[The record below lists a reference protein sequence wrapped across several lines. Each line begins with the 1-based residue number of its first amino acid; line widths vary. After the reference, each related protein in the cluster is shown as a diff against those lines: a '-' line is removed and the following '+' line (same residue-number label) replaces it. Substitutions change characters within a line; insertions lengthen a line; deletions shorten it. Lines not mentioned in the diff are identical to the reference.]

1 LHAPGRNRI
10 GGWKLLS
17 RTYRPSADLAPYIR
31 RFYVFEAPLP
41 EGAVIE
47 DFLLA
52 ETAFVRC
59 LLRGDWA
66 AETSP
71 GEWSTA
77 GSIVFFG
84 ANSRPL
90 RVRVKGGFAVT
101 GFAVRPSGWHAL
113 FADAHFTFA
122 DRMLPLQQLW
132 GELADELIS
141 AVASARDDD
150 GQLRAMEEVIR
161 TRMAELK
168 RPVSDPQMARF
179 EVIART
185 DSTMLVEDAASA
197 VGLSVRQFE
206 RRCLASF
213 GLTPK
218 GVLRRSR
225 FLDSATALRG
235 FSSPTEIELDALRY
249 FDQSH
254 MNREFRRYTGMT
266 PRTFANAVTP
276 LQTAGLKLR
285 EESRFED

>member
-1 LHAPGRNRI
+1 M
-10 GGWKLLS
+10 LLS

-41 EGAVIE
+41 DGVVIE

-71 GEWSTA
+71 GEWNTA
-77 GSIVFFG
+77 GNIVFFG

-113 FADAHFTFA
+113 FGKPHFNFA
-122 DRMLPLQQLW
+122 DRMLPLQDLW
-132 GELADELIS
+132 GDLADQLI
-141 AVASARDDD
+141 AGVAAAHDDE

-161 TRMAELK
+161 RRIDALQK
-168 RPVSDPQMARF
+168 PAFDPQMALF

-185 DSTMLVEDAASA
+185 DSTMLVEDAAAA

-235 FSSPTEIELDALRY
+235 FSSPTETELDALRY

-266 PRTFANAVTP
+266 PRTFANATTP

>member
-1 LHAPGRNRI
+1 M
-10 GGWKLLS
+10 LLS
-17 RTYRPSADLAPYIR
+17 RTYKPSIDLAPYIR

-59 LLRGDWA
+59 LIRGDWA

-71 GEWSTA
+71 GQWNTA
-77 GSIVFFG
+77 GNVVFFG

-101 GFAVRPSGWHAL
+101 GFAIRPRGWHAL
-113 FADAHFTFA
+113 FQEPHVSLADK
-122 DRMLPLQQLW
+122 MLPLQQMW
-132 GELADELIS
+132 GELADIMF
-141 AVASARDDD
+141 AGVANADDD
-150 GQLRAMEEVIR
+150 DAQLFAMESALRERIAL
-161 TRMAELK
+161 THAPEIDM
-168 RPVSDPQMARF
+168 QMARF
-179 EVIART
+179 EAIART
-185 DSTMLVEDAASA
+185 DSTIRVEDAALD
-197 VGLSVRQFE
+197 VGLSMRQLE
-206 RRCLASF
+206 RRCLATF

-218 GVLRRSR
+218 AVLRRSR
-225 FLDSATALRG
+225 FLDSATAFRG
-235 FSSPTEIELDALRY
+235 FSAPNECELDALRY

-266 PRTFANAVTP
+266 PRTFAKAVTP

-285 EESRFED
+285 EDSRLED

>member
-1 LHAPGRNRI
+1 M
-10 GGWKLLS
+10 LLS
-17 RTYRPSADLAPYIR
+17 RTYQPSADLAPYIR

-59 LLRGDWA
+59 LICGDWA

-71 GEWSTA
+71 GQWNTA
-77 GSIVFFG
+77 GNVVFFG

-101 GFAVRPSGWHAL
+101 GFAIRPRGWHAL
-113 FADAHFTFA
+113 FHDPHNLLS
-122 DRMLPLQQLW
+122 DKMLPLQQMW
-132 GELADELIS
+132 GELADTMY
-141 AVASARDDD
+141 AGVASAGDDEA
-150 GQLRAMEEVIR
+150 QLAAMESALRERIALIR
-161 TRMAELK
+161 APEIDM
-168 RPVSDPQMARF
+168 QMAQF
-179 EVIART
+179 EAIART
-185 DSTMLVEDAASA
+185 DSTIRVEDAAQD
-197 VGLSVRQFE
+197 VGLSMRQLE
-206 RRCLASF
+206 RRCLATF

-218 GVLRRSR
+218 SILRRSR
-225 FLDSATALRG
+225 FLDSATAFRG
-235 FSSPTEIELDALRY
+235 FSTPNECELDALRY

-266 PRTFANAVTP
+266 PRTFAKTATP

-285 EESRFED
+285 EESRLED

>member
-1 LHAPGRNRI
+1 M
-10 GGWKLLS
+10 LLS
-17 RTYRPSADLAPYIR
+17 RTYRPSADLVPYIR

-41 EGAVIE
+41 DGAVIE

-59 LLRGDWA
+59 LIRGDWA

-77 GSIVFFG
+77 GNIVFFG

-101 GFAVRPSGWHAL
+101 GFAIRPSGWHAL
-113 FADAHFTFA
+113 FSDPHHALSDAMWPLQKLWGDLAETMFTAVSLANDDDTQVAAMESALRQRIAILRTPGADA
-122 DRMLPLQQLW
+122 
-132 GELADELIS
+132 
-141 AVASARDDD
+141 
-150 GQLRAMEEVIR
+150 
-161 TRMAELK
+161 
-168 RPVSDPQMARF
+168 QMARF

-185 DSTMLVEDAASA
+185 DSTMRVEDAAIA
-197 VGLSVRQFE
+197 VGLSTRQLE
-206 RRCLASF
+206 RRCLAAF

-218 GVLRRSR
+218 AILRRSR
-225 FLDSATALRG
+225 FLDSATAFRG
-235 FSSPTEIELDALRY
+235 FSSPSERELDALRY

-266 PRTFANAVTP
+266 PKTFANAVTP

-285 EESRFED
+285 EEGRFED

>member
-1 LHAPGRNRI
+1 M
-10 GGWKLLS
+10 LLS

-41 EGAVIE
+41 DGAVIE

-77 GSIVFFG
+77 GNVVFFG

-101 GFAVRPSGWHAL
+101 GFAVRPSGWLAL
-113 FADAHFTFA
+113 FQKPHFNFA
-122 DRMLPLQQLW
+122 DRMMPLQELW
-132 GELADELIS
+132 SDLADLLI
-141 AVASARDDD
+141 ADVADAGDDD
-150 GQLRAMEEVIR
+150 GQLRAMEAIIR
-161 TRMAELK
+161 TRIATLQ
-168 RPVSDPQMARF
+168 RPTFDPQMAQF

-185 DSTMLVEDAASA
+185 DSTMLVEDAAA
-197 VGLSVRQFE
+197 AIGLSVRQFE

-235 FSSPTEIELDALRY
+235 FSSPTETELDALRY

-254 MNREFRRYTGMT
+254 VNREFRRYTGMT

>member
-1 LHAPGRNRI
+1 M
-10 GGWKLLS
+10 LLS
-17 RTYRPSADLAPYIR
+17 RTYRPSADLVPYIR

-41 EGAVIE
+41 AGAVIE

-71 GEWSTA
+71 GDWNTA
-77 GSIVFFG
+77 GKVVFFG

-113 FADAHFTFA
+113 FHTPHCNVA
-122 DRMLPLQQLW
+122 DRMLSLQELW
-132 GELADELIS
+132 GELADLLI
-141 AVASARDDD
+141 AGVANALDDEA
-150 GQLRAMEEVIR
+150 QLRAMEDVIR
-161 TRMAELK
+161 QRLAALQ
-168 RPVSDPQMARF
+168 RPAFDAQMAQF

-185 DSTMLVEDAASA
+185 DSTMLVEDAAA
-197 VGLSVRQFE
+197 EVGLSVRQFE

-235 FSSPTEIELDALRY
+235 FSSPTETELDALRY

>member
-1 LHAPGRNRI
+1 M
-10 GGWKLLS
+10 LLS
-17 RTYRPSADLAPYIR
+17 RTYRPSADLASYVR

-41 EGAVIE
+41 AGAVIE

-59 LLRGDWA
+59 LLRGDWT
-66 AETSP
+66 AETGP
-71 GEWSTA
+71 GEWNTA
-77 GSIVFFG
+77 GNVVFFG

-101 GFAVRPSGWHAL
+101 GFAIRPSGWNAL
-113 FADAHFTFA
+113 FEKAHHHFT
-122 DRMLPLQQLW
+122 DRMLAFQELW
-132 GELADELIS
+132 GDLANEMFVG
-141 AVASARDDD
+141 VASASDDD
-150 GQLRAMEEVIR
+150 SQLRAMEEVIR
-161 TRMAELK
+161 K
-168 RPVSDPQMARF
+168 RIAALHKPASDAQMARF

-185 DSTMLVEDAASA
+185 DSTMLVEDAAAA

-218 GVLRRSR
+218 GVLQRSR

-235 FSSPTEIELDALRY
+235 FSSPSETELDALRY

>member
-1 LHAPGRNRI
+1 M
-10 GGWKLLS
+10 
-17 RTYRPSADLAPYIR
+17 
-31 RFYVFEAPLP
+31 
-41 EGAVIE
+41 
-47 DFLLA
+47 
-52 ETAFVRC
+52 
-59 LLRGDWA
+59 
-66 AETSP
+66 
-71 GEWSTA
+71 
-77 GSIVFFG
+77 VFFG

-113 FADAHFTFA
+113 FRKPHSGFT
-122 DRMLPLQQLW
+122 DRMLPLQELW
-132 GELADELIS
+132 GDLADRLI
-141 AVASARDDD
+141 AGVADAHDDEA
-150 GQLRAMEEVIR
+150 QLRVMEDVIR
-161 TRMAELK
+161 NRIVELQ
-168 RPVSDPQMARF
+168 RPVVDAQMAQF

-185 DSTMLVEDAASA
+185 DSTMLVENAAVA

-235 FSSPTEIELDALRY
+235 FSSPTETELDALRY

-254 MNREFRRYTGMT
+254 LNREFRRYTGMT
-266 PRTFANAVTP
+266 PRTFNNAVTP

>member
-1 LHAPGRNRI
+1 M
-10 GGWKLLS
+10 LS
-17 RTYRPSADLAPYIR
+17 RTYRPSADLVPYIR

-47 DFLLA
+47 DFLLS

-59 LLRGDWA
+59 LLRGDWT
-66 AETSP
+66 AETSS
-71 GEWSTA
+71 GEWTTA
-77 GSIVFFG
+77 GNVVFFG

-113 FADAHFTFA
+113 FANAHQAFS
-122 DRMLPLQQLW
+122 DRMMPLRDLW
-132 GELADELIS
+132 GDLADKMFA
-141 AVASARDDD
+141 AVSRASTDD
-150 GQLRAMEEVIR
+150 GQLAAMESALREQI
-161 TRMAELK
+161 ALLH
-168 RPVSDPQMARF
+168 RPDADAQMARF

-185 DSTMLVEDAASA
+185 DSTMRVEDAAMD
-197 VGLSVRQFE
+197 VGLSTRQLE
-206 RRCLASF
+206 RRCLATF

-218 GVLRRSR
+218 AILRRSR

-235 FSSPTEIELDALRY
+235 FSSPNERELDALRY

-254 MNREFRRYTGMT
+254 MNREFRKYTGMT

>member
-1 LHAPGRNRI
+1 
-10 GGWKLLS
+10 
-17 RTYRPSADLAPYIR
+17 
-31 RFYVFEAPLP
+31 VFEAPLP

-66 AETSP
+66 AETTP
-71 GEWSTA
+71 GHWSTA
-77 GSIVFFG
+77 GNVVFFG

-113 FADAHFTFA
+113 FAESHHIVA
-122 DRMLPLQQLW
+122 DKMLPLQQLW
-132 GELADELIS
+132 GDIADKMFA
-141 AVASARDDD
+141 AVSQARDDD
-150 GQLRAMEEVIR
+150 GQLAAMETMLKERI
-161 TRMAELK
+161 ELL
-168 RPVSDPQMARF
+168 RSPDADLQMARL

-185 DSTMLVEDAASA
+185 DSTMRVEDAAA
-197 VGLSVRQFE
+197 EIGLSVRQLE
-206 RRCLASF
+206 RRCLAAF

-218 GVLRRSR
+218 AILRRSR
-225 FLDSATALRG
+225 FLDTATVLRG
-235 FSSPTEIELDALRY
+235 FSSPSGGELDALRY

>member
-1 LHAPGRNRI
+1 M
-10 GGWKLLS
+10 LLS

-41 EGAVIE
+41 DGAVIE

-66 AETSP
+66 AETSS
-71 GEWSTA
+71 GEWTTA
-77 GSIVFFG
+77 GNVVFFG

-113 FADAHFTFA
+113 FAESHHGLSDK
-122 DRMLPLQQLW
+122 MLPLQQLW
-132 GELADELIS
+132 GDLADDMFTGIS
-141 AVASARDDD
+141 QASDDE
-150 GQLRAMEEVIR
+150 GQLAAMES
-161 TRMAELK
+161 ALK
-168 RPVSDPQMARF
+168 ERIALLRKPVADLQMARF

-185 DSTMLVEDAASA
+185 DSTMRVEDAAME
-197 VGLSVRQFE
+197 VGLSTRQLE
-206 RRCLASF
+206 RRCLAAF

-218 GVLRRSR
+218 AILRRSR
-225 FLDSATALRG
+225 FLDSATAFRG
-235 FSSPTEIELDALRY
+235 FSSPTERELDALRY

>member
-1 LHAPGRNRI
+1 M
-10 GGWKLLS
+10 LS
-17 RTYRPSADLAPYIR
+17 RTYRPSADLVPYIR

-47 DFLLA
+47 DFLLS

-59 LLRGDWA
+59 LLRGDWT
-66 AETSP
+66 AETSS
-71 GEWSTA
+71 GEWTTA
-77 GSIVFFG
+77 GNVVFFG

-113 FADAHFTFA
+113 FANAHQAFS
-122 DRMLPLQQLW
+122 DRMMPLRDLW
-132 GELADELIS
+132 GDLADKMFA
-141 AVASARDDD
+141 AVSRASTDD
-150 GQLRAMEEVIR
+150 GQLAAMESALREQI
-161 TRMAELK
+161 ALLH
-168 RPVSDPQMARF
+168 RPDADAQMARF

-185 DSTMLVEDAASA
+185 DSTMRVEDAAMD
-197 VGLSVRQFE
+197 VGLSTRQLE
-206 RRCLASF
+206 RRCLATF

-218 GVLRRSR
+218 AILRRSR

-235 FSSPTEIELDALRY
+235 FSSPNERELDALRY

-254 MNREFRRYTGMT
+254 LNREFRKYTGMT
-266 PRTFANAVTP
+266 PRTFTNAVTP

>member
-1 LHAPGRNRI
+1 M
-10 GGWKLLS
+10 LS

-41 EGAVIE
+41 DGVVIE
-47 DFLLA
+47 DFLLS

-71 GEWSTA
+71 GEWNTA
-77 GSIVFFG
+77 GNVVFFG

-90 RVRVKGGFAVT
+90 HVRVKGGFAVT
-101 GFAVRPSGWHAL
+101 GCAVRPSGWHAL
-113 FADAHFTFA
+113 FAEPHSNLS

-132 GELADELIS
+132 SNLAETML
-141 AVASARDDD
+141 AGVVQASDDD
-150 GQLRAMEEVIR
+150 GQLAAMEGVLRERIALVQ
-161 TRMAELK
+161 
-168 RPVSDPQMARF
+168 RPAADLQMALF
-179 EVIART
+179 EVISRT
-185 DSTMLVEDAASA
+185 DSVMRVEDAAA
-197 VGLSVRQFE
+197 QVGLSVRQLE
-206 RRCLASF
+206 RRCLAAF

-218 GVLRRSR
+218 AILRRSR
-225 FLDSATALRG
+225 FLDTATAMRG
-235 FSSPTEIELDALRY
+235 FSSPSESELDALRY

-254 MNREFRRYTGMT
+254 MTREFRRYTGMT

-285 EESRFED
+285 QDSRFED

>member
-1 LHAPGRNRI
+1 M
-10 GGWKLLS
+10 LLS

-47 DFLLA
+47 DFLLS

-66 AETSP
+66 AQTNP
-71 GEWSTA
+71 GEWNTA
-77 GSIVFFG
+77 GNVVFFG

-101 GFAVRPSGWHAL
+101 GFAIRPSGWHAL
-113 FADAHFTFA
+113 FSESHQTLANK
-122 DRMLPLQQLW
+122 MLPLQQLW
-132 GELADELIS
+132 GQLADTLF
-141 AVASARDDD
+141 AGVASAADDA
-150 GQLRAMEEVIR
+150 GQLAAMESAIKQQIAVVR
-161 TRMAELK
+161 SPDVDA
-168 RPVSDPQMARF
+168 QMARF
-179 EVIART
+179 EVFART
-185 DSTMLVEDAASA
+185 DSTMRVEDAAQEL
-197 VGLSVRQFE
+197 GLSVRQLE
-206 RRCLASF
+206 RRCLATF

-218 GVLRRSR
+218 AILRRSR
-225 FLDSATALRG
+225 FLDTASVMRG
-235 FSSPTEIELDALRY
+235 FSTPTEPELDALRY

-254 MNREFRRYTGMT
+254 MNREFKMFTGMT

>member
-1 LHAPGRNRI
+1 M
-10 GGWKLLS
+10 LLS

-41 EGAVIE
+41 DGAVIE

-71 GEWSTA
+71 GDWNTA
-77 GSIVFFG
+77 GNGVFFG

-113 FADAHFTFA
+113 FQAPHLNFA
-122 DRMLPLQQLW
+122 DRMMPLQELW
-132 GELADELIS
+132 GDLADLLI
-141 AVASARDDD
+141 AGVAGAGDDE
-150 GQLRAMEEVIR
+150 GQLRAMEGVIR
-161 TRMAELK
+161 QRIAVVQ
-168 RPVSDPQMARF
+168 RPAFDPQMARF

-185 DSTMLVEDAASA
+185 DSTILVEEAAA
-197 VGLSVRQFE
+197 AIGLSVRQFE

-235 FSSPTEIELDALRY
+235 FSSPTETELDALRY